1 MRPPLRPFFPKMK
14 ERLYQAE
21 LMDEAGCNEKKL
33 NRTIR
38 QFGLLNALF
47 SAAVP
52 LFRKH
57 ILPVMKTQRD
67 REWTIL
73 DLGAGGGDIDRALV
87 RLVRRQGLKV
97 RITALDLDEKIVGW
111 ARDLCQ
117 NYPEITVVQGSAFD
131 LTSLG
136 MFDFVI
142 SNHMLHHL
150 SFDQVSLVTANARAH
165 SRFGY
170 LLNDLRRSLW
180 AYLGYTLFT
189 ALFVHRSFAFTD
201 GRLSIRRGFL
211 RHELEKLFPRTV
223 GGQKNRAQPEVLHA
237 EPARIYLLELAALS
251 DGTLG

>member
-1 MRPPLRPFFPKMK
+1 MRPPVRPFFPDLKQ
-14 ERLYQAE
+14 RLYQAE
-21 LMDEAGCNEKKL
+21 LMDEEGCDEKKL
-33 NRTIR
+33 NRTIK

-57 ILPVMKTQRD
+57 ILPVMKTQPD

-87 RLVRRQGLKV
+87 RLLRRQGLKV
-97 RITALDLDEKIVGW
+97 KITALDLDPKIVGW
-111 ARDLCQ
+111 ARELCGSYQ
-117 NYPEITVVQGSAFD
+117 EITVVQGSAFD
-131 LTSLG
+131 LSALG
-136 MFDFVI
+136 TFDFVI

-150 SFDQVSLVTANARAH
+150 SFDQVRLVTANARAH
-165 SRFGY
+165 SLYGY

-211 RHELEKLFPRTV
+211 RHELERLFPLGEDPHPQV
-223 GGQKNRAQPEVLHA
+223 CHA
-237 EPARIYLLELAALS
+237 EPARIYLVEM
-251 DGTLG
+251 GV